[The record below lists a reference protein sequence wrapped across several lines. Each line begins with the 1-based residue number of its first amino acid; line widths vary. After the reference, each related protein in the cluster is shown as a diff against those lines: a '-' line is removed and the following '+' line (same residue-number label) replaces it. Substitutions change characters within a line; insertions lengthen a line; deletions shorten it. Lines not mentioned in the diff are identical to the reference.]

1 MILQVPVAT
10 MRSTPIL
17 LGLLATVAAY
27 SVNVTQT
34 VVPNAYIVQLKND
47 SSTNSLSG
55 RSLDHH
61 AMFHKRA
68 EDINYDVRT
77 EFKSPDL
84 FYGLSITVKEDLTP
98 EEVKAKV
105 LEIPDV
111 KAIWPVY
118 LVKAPEP
125 YGVKFNASANT
136 AKTSGATAEG
146 PGDASSLLHITG
158 NLDIQSTHEMTEVDR
173 VHELGIK
180 GKGVQIAILDTGVD
194 YRHPSLGG
202 GFGPGFKIAGGYSF
216 LQDDWAG
223 QEAIE
228 SPDPIST
235 CLSGGHGTHVTGMFA
250 RILEFV
256 PR

>member
-1 MILQVPVAT
+1 
-10 MRSTPIL
+10 MRSTPVL
-17 LGLLATVAAY
+17 LGLLATVVAY
-27 SVNVTQT
+27 SVNVTHT

-47 SSTNSLSG
+47 SSTTSLSG
-55 RSLDHH
+55 RSLDDH

-111 KAIWPVY
+111 EAIWPVY
-118 LVKAPEP
+118 IITAPEP
-125 YGVKFNASANT
+125 YGVKVNASAKT
-136 AKTSGATAEG
+136 AKTSRASAES

-158 NLDIQSTHEMTEVDR
+158 NLNVQSTHEMTEVDR
-173 VHELGIK
+173 VHALGIK

-194 YRHPSLGG
+194 YRHPSLGA

-223 QEAIE
+223 QDPIE
-228 SPDPIST
+228 SPDPIAT
-235 CLSGGHGTHVTGMFA
+235 CLSGGHGTHVTGVFA
-250 RILEFV
+250 QGPEIR